1 MTPRVSVIIPTYN
14 NAHFIAQAIE
24 SVLAQSF
31 DSYEVIVI
39 DDGSTDDTHEL
50 VGRFGAPVRYEKQAN
65 AGVSA
70 ARNHGINMARGDL
83 VVFLDAD
90 DTFYPDKL
98 ARQSAMFDADAKLG
112 VVNSGWDIVGESG
125 DVLRERR
132 PWEET
137 PRLDLLAWLTW
148 KPVFPGAL
156 MVRHDW
162 LVTVGGFD
170 TNFSQAEDVDLVL
183 RLSLAGAKAA
193 WLHEPTATYRQHAGN
208 AMNNALAQAH
218 GIYAVLEKF
227 FNLPGLPRRIVK
239 REPWVKHYTYLWAAW
254 YLYQA
259 GHRNAV
265 VEFLH
270 HTFQH
275 TRHEA
280 DVLVAHWAG
289 QFVRHSARAGD
300 GHEETISML
309 PLFKQAAGVSDE
321 HWPDVEQALTW
332 WLGVWWYYHDERYEQ
347 AARQLGTFADLDR
360 PRLIETAQRCLLIS
374 PLSISARQINRF
386 WSDALSQGL
395 MGAAQRHDRTMF
407 HLSGFAH
414 HVWAR
419 RWWSACVALGWSVG
433 TSWHPRS
440 WPAWLRFTR
449 TALVYYLGQ
458 PRRGK

>member
-1 MTPRVSVIIPTYN
+1 
-14 NAHFIAQAIE
+14 
-24 SVLAQSF
+24 
-31 DSYEVIVI
+31 
-39 DDGSTDDTHEL
+39 
-50 VGRFGAPVRYEKQAN
+50 
-65 AGVSA
+65 
-70 ARNHGINMARGDL
+70 
-83 VVFLDAD
+83 
-90 DTFYPDKL
+90 
-98 ARQSAMFDADAKLG
+98 
-112 VVNSGWDIVGESG
+112 
-125 DVLRERR
+125 
-132 PWEET
+132 
-137 PRLDLLAWLTW
+137 
-148 KPVFPGAL
+148 
-156 MVRHDW
+156 
-162 LVTVGGFD
+162 
-170 TNFSQAEDVDLVL
+170 
-183 RLSLAGAKAA
+183 
-193 WLHEPTATYRQHAGN
+193 
-208 AMNNALAQAH
+208 
-218 GIYAVLEKF
+218 
-227 FNLPGLPRRIVK
+227 
-239 REPWVKHYTYLWAAW
+239 
-254 YLYQA
+254 
-259 GHRNAV
+259 
-265 VEFLH
+265 LH